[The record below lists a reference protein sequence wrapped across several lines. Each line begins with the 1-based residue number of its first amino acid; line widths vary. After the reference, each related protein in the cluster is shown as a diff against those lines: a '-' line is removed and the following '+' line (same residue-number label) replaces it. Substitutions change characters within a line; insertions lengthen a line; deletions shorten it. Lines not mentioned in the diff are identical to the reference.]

1 MDLYMIRHGESLA
14 NFTDTHAGWAPV
26 PLTEKGEAQA
36 EAARRHVRNLTFDR
50 LYVSDVRRAQQTADI
65 LFPGVPRTF
74 NTIIREINNTSMRGK
89 TCDDMTALY
98 GERYLACR
106 KNFDY
111 APLGI
116 DCESGAHMRAAFAVD
131 AQRGVV
137 EIFTAGEVAFA
148 VQGGHVVAGL
158 SAHRGVVDFAD
169 DGVERAR
176 NAGEQNVRRLLR
188 AAHVAHVQA
197 IERQVPHVS
206 ARGFGLRFALFRER
220 HGRPARV
227 RVGEIRQTFAVTDHI
242 QIHTLPPD
250 DRFLP
255 FYRVFAPG
263 KSMRA

>member
-14 NFTDTHAGWAPV
+14 NFTGTHAGWAPV

-36 EAARRHVRNLTFDR
+36 EAARRHVQNLTFDH

-116 DCESGAHMRAAFAVD
+116 DCESGAHMLARAQEFLD
-131 AQRGVV
+131 L
-137 EIFTAGEVAFA
+137 VAA
-148 VQGGHVVAGL
+148 DETLTRVA
-158 SAHRGVVDFAD
+158 A
-169 DGVERAR
+169 
-176 NAGEQNVRRLLR
+176 
-188 AAHVAHVQA
+188 VAHA
-197 IERQVPHVS
+197 
-206 ARGFGLRFALFRER
+206 GFITAMAEVVLG
-220 HGRPARV
+220 ARV
-227 RVGEIRQTFAVTDHI
+227 GRQMSCGNASISIFRYENTRWRLRLWNLT
-242 QIHTLPPD
+242 PD
-250 DRFLP
+250 MD
-255 FYRVFAPG
+255 
-263 KSMRA
+263 

>member
-14 NFTDTHAGWAPV
+14 NFTGTHAGWAPV

-116 DCESGAHMRAAFAVD
+116 DCESGAHMLARAQEFLDLVAADETLTRVAAV
-131 AQRGVV
+131 A
-137 EIFTAGEVAFA
+137 
-148 VQGGHVVAGL
+148 HAGL
-158 SAHRGVVDFAD
+158 ITAMAEVVL
-169 DGVERAR
+169 G
-176 NAGEQNVRRLLR
+176 
-188 AAHVAHVQA
+188 
-197 IERQVPHVS
+197 
-206 ARGFGLRFALFRER
+206 
-220 HGRPARV
+220 ARV
-227 RVGEIRQTFAVTDHI
+227 GRQMSCGNASISIFRCENTRWRLRLWNLT
-242 QIHTLPPD
+242 PD
-250 DRFLP
+250 MD
-255 FYRVFAPG
+255 
-263 KSMRA
+263 